1 MAKKKYHVIS
11 SVFAHSKNY
20 LKDLILKSSKKM
32 VHLQKQFTGN
42 PKNLTIAIP
51 KNTDFIPLAMYGVPV
66 VKKKER

>member
-1 MAKKKYHVIS
+1 MAKKKVSRDFIGICT
-11 SVFAHSKNY
+11 
-20 LKDLILKSSKKM
+20 LKELPERSYFKIVKKDGS
-32 VHLQKQFTGN
+32 LTKTIYWK